1 MILSPPGDG
10 VTVRLPPSSPR
21 NEFPYQSVFYGD
33 VLEPTSA
40 SDSPSW
46 KWNEWKQESKRRII
60 NNFRHGSMFISMVGK
75 NCKKMIKLCFWDFF
89 EFLKSSII
97 QNYRNIYNPVIAS
110 IFWWSKCWATK
121 ATLLTCSN
129 KQLRVCFPTMPK
141 YQLPLQHSWWL
152 IQIIINN
159 KGEART
165 HHLTRFWEPWRY
177 LSESFYLG
185 KATRRI
191 YRSHSTRDDFFA
203 PLLTYL
209 LWPFSNIDDEVSW
222 KIAVPFLQKK
232 KISFQASITGS

>member
-1 MILSPPGDG
+1 MATSLSL
-10 VTVRLPPSSPR
+10 LPPPIPPLESEM
-21 NEFPYQSVFYGD
+21 NENRSLNVELLTTLDTVQCQYLW
-33 VLEPTSA
+33 LEKIA
-40 SDSPSW
+40 
-46 KWNEWKQESKRRII
+46 
-60 NNFRHGSMFISMVGK
+60 
-75 NCKKMIKLCFWDFF
+75 KKMIKLCFWDFF